1 MFNGCVESKAWWV
14 EGVGDK
20 RQDRRSSSPDSCRAA
35 AEARGKG
42 MLGEAQSIWGAQAPS
57 RHTQWGLG
65 SWSLNQ
71 EHGELGTCGLNNNE
85 NGGVPDLGRLESR
98 QRDRSADRSAEHSA
112 LGGLQSTW
120 SKENTAPGEGFL
132 EEAMSWQGRVAKG
145 TA

>member
-1 MFNGCVESKAWWV
+1 MWGTRDRTGCPLAQTQRD
-14 EGVGDK
+14 VGGG
-20 RQDRRSSSPDSCRAA
+20 
-35 AEARGKG
+35 AEH
-42 MLGEAQSIWGAQAPS
+42 LGAQAPS
-57 RHTQWGLG
+57 KHTQWGLS

-98 QRDRSADRSAEHSA
+98 QRDRSADRSAEHCT

-120 SKENTAPGEGFL
+120 SPEDTLPGEGFL
-132 EEAMSWQGRVAKG
+132 EEATSWQGRVAKG